1 MARTDKSRRP
11 ELLMNIAGCIWE
23 GAEERMV
30 ESYVVSPWMTM
41 GNMGFQQR
49 TSVCDTAVSDHR
61 SLGGAAG
68 QGVLRIWKTR

>member
-1 MARTDKSRRP
+1 
-11 ELLMNIAGCIWE
+11 
-23 GAEERMV
+23 
-30 ESYVVSPWMTM
+30 MTM